1 MMMIRIVSILG
12 IMFVGAFIGFIVA
25 LFFTAVGMTI
35 EEQKKQDSTDGTEQ
49 NGTEQTE
56 QNSTDSTEHNNTEQ
70 GELP

>member
-1 MMMIRIVSILG
+1 MMMISRIIAVLG

-35 EEQKKQDSTDGTEQ
+35 EEQKKQDSTVQTSTDS
-49 NGTEQTE
+49 TEQTE
-56 QNSTDSTEHNNTEQ
+56 QNSTEQNNTEQ